1 MDIYLGLG
9 SNLGDR
15 SANLAHALDELA
27 AAGLRIAR
35 VSPLV
40 ESPALLPDDAPTDWN
55 RPFLNLVAECGC
67 DATPHELLDLAKRV
81 EQVLGRGEHAR
92 WSPRAIDIDILLYGR
107 DEIATDRAR
116 IPHPGVSHR
125 AFVLSP
131 LAMLAPRLTIPG
143 RGTATVLEWSRRAG
157 VIPIWMGIVNL
168 TPDSFSDGGELSAW
182 DVLDA
187 HVDAMLA
194 AGAQIVDLGAESTRP
209 GATALSADAEWTR
222 LEQPLARLVAKHG
235 GARVRPLFSVDTYH
249 PETARRALAAGA
261 DMINDVS
268 GLTEPA
274 MLELAATSGKDW
286 VAMHHVSVPADR
298 ERVLPPDQ
306 DPGEAVERWL
316 AERIREWERAGLDL
330 ERIVFDPGIGFGKNP
345 LQSLKLLRHMR
356 RFERYGLRCL
366 VGHSRKSFMQA
377 FAGADKA
384 ERDLFTLGASLAL
397 CAQGVEILRVHNV
410 PAHVA
415 AYRGWA
421 HVGRE

>member
-15 SANLAHALDELA
+15 RAQLARALDELA
-27 AAGLRIAR
+27 AGGLRIHR

-55 RPFLNLVAECGC
+55 RPFLNLVAQCRG
-67 DATPHELLDLAKRV
+67 DLTPHELLDLAKRV
-81 EQVLGRGEHAR
+81 ELALGRGEHAR
-92 WSPRAIDIDILLYGR
+92 WSPRPIDVDILLYGR
-107 DEIATDRAR
+107 EQIATERVQ
-116 IPHPGVSHR
+116 IPHPGVTHR

-157 VIPIWMGIVNL
+157 VIPIWMGIANL
-168 TPDSFSDGGELSAW
+168 TPDSFSDGGELASA
-182 DVLDA
+182 DALDA

-209 GATALSADAEWTR
+209 GATPLAWDEEWAR
-222 LEQPLARLVAKHG
+222 LEQPLARLVTKHG
-235 GARVRPLFSVDTYH
+235 GARLRPLLSVDTYH
-249 PETARRALAAGA
+249 PETARRALATGA
-261 DMINDVS
+261 DWINDVS
-268 GLTEPA
+268 GLTQPA
-274 MLELAATSGKDW
+274 MRELAAASGKDW
-286 VAMHHVSVPADR
+286 VAMHHVTVPADPQ
-298 ERVLPPDQ
+298 RVLPPDQ
-306 DPGEAVERWL
+306 DPGEVVERWL
-316 AERIREWERAGLDL
+316 ADRVREWEHAGLDL
-330 ERIVFDPGIGFGKNP
+330 ERVLFDPGIGFGKSP
-345 LQSLKLLRHMR
+345 LQSLKLLRHVR

-366 VGHSRKSFMQA
+366 VGHSRKSFMKA
-377 FAGADKA
+377 FAGSDNA

-397 CAQGVEILRVHNV
+397 CAQGVEIVRVHNV

-421 HVGRE
+421 HVGAR

>member
-15 SANLAHALDELA
+15 RAHLARALDELA
-27 AAGLRIAR
+27 AAGLRVER

-55 RPFLNLVAECGC
+55 RPFLNLVALCRG
-67 DATPHELLDLAKRV
+67 DTTPHELLDLAKRV
-81 EQVLGRGEHAR
+81 ELALGRGEHAR

-107 DEIATDRAR
+107 DEIATDRVQ
-116 IPHPGVSHR
+116 IPHPGMSHR

-143 RGTATVLEWSRRAG
+143 RGTATVLEWSRRVG
-157 VIPIWMGIVNL
+157 PIPVWMGIVNL
-168 TPDSFSDGGELSAW
+168 TPDSLSDGGELAGW
-182 DVLDA
+182 DAVDA

-209 GATALSADAEWTR
+209 GATPLTADAEWTR
-222 LEQPLARLVAKHG
+222 LEQPLVRLVAKHG

-261 DMINDVS
+261 DIVNDVS
-268 GLTEPA
+268 GLTQPA
-274 MLELAATSGKDW
+274 MIDLAATSGKDW
-286 VAMHHVSVPADR
+286 VAMHHVSVPADPKR
-298 ERVLPPDQ
+298 MLPPDQ
-306 DPGEAVERWL
+306 DPGEVVERWL
-316 AERIREWERAGLDL
+316 ADRVRTWERAGLDL
-330 ERIVFDPGIGFGKNP
+330 ERIVFDVGIGFGKNP
-345 LQSLKLLRHMR
+345 LQSLKLLRHTR

-377 FAGADKA
+377 FAGADKS

-421 HVGRE
+421 HVGRG